1 MTFMSKKKELL
12 PISLLDQLQSPG
24 AGYDILRY
32 IALPE
37 LLGDEKDTL
46 LYFMGKKLARKFS
59 ISTIEELTTF
69 FATMGWG
76 SLELVKE
83 KRKGFVFYLLS
94 DAIVQR
100 IQTELQTE
108 FNLEA
113 GFLSETLEIMQEKV
127 CECRYEVNTKIHQ
140 VEFHVH
146 YTEPI

>member
-1 MTFMSKKKELL
+1 MSKKKELL

-37 LLGDEKDTL
+37 LFGDEKDSL

-59 ISTIEELTTF
+59 ISNMEELATF
-69 FATMGWG
+69 FTSMGWG
-76 SLELVKE
+76 SLEFIKE
-83 KRKGFVFYLLS
+83 KRKGFVFYLLA
-94 DAIVQR
+94 DAVVQR
-100 IQTELQTE
+100 IRAKVDTD
-108 FNLEA
+108 FYLEA
-113 GFLSETLEIMQEKV
+113 GFLAETLEIMQEKV
-127 CECRYEVNTKIHQ
+127 CECRFEVNTKIHQ